1 MPDRPSSHRIEVGL
15 SVEPEAVDARPDVA
29 APFCIALFGDFSAR
43 SHRGIVEAGR
53 MIAGR
58 EPVVVDR
65 DNLDEVLAR
74 LRPELHVRLQ
84 GERDPAVRVRFA
96 ELDDFHPDRLYD
108 RLPVFEGV
116 RELRRRLVESGGSA
130 SPPRESQ
137 GWGGGGGGGSEVA
150 GGALPRPSGT
160 PGNLLD
166 QIVRESPGAA
176 DERSPLEGGDLQAYL
191 NRIVAPYLVP
201 AADPRRQA
209 LIAELDAAAAS
220 GIRALL
226 HHPEFQ
232 GLEALWRGVR
242 LLAHGVESDTDVRL
256 YLIDVTKAEL
266 AADQLESA
274 DAGSSAVCRLL
285 ADPPAA
291 VRAAGWGALGGLYA
305 FTPEARDLQLLGR
318 LGTVAQLVGAPW
330 IGGADPRLVGCDSL
344 ESTPDPSDW
353 AAASDPGWLS
363 LRRLPEARWIGL
375 ALPRFLLRLPYG
387 EHGTRCEGVPFEEFP
402 DIPAHEEYLWGNP
415 AFPCLLLLAQAV
427 AESGRPAYPGMNLE
441 IGGLPLHLLLGPGGT
456 TTKPCAEAVLGE
468 RAVERIMDRGLMPLI
483 SMRDSDRIRLLRFQ
497 SVAEPMAA
505 LAGRWMTASLG

>member
-1 MPDRPSSHRIEVGL
+1 LRPRRAEGTLKTAMPDRPGAHRIEVGL
-15 SVEPEAVDARPDVA
+15 SVEAEAVDGRPNVA

-58 EPVVVDR
+58 EPVLVDR

-74 LRPELHVRLQ
+74 LQPELHVRLQ

-96 ELDDFHPDRLYD
+96 ELDDFHPDRLYE
-108 RLPVFEGV
+108 RLPAFEGV
-116 RELRRRLVESGGSA
+116 RELRRRLVEPGGSA
-130 SPPRESQ
+130 PPRRESLT
-137 GWGGGGGGGSEVA
+137 A
-150 GGALPRPSGT
+150 
-160 PGNLLD
+160 GNLLD
-166 QIVRESPGAA
+166 QIVQESPGAA

-209 LIAELDAAAAS
+209 LIAQLDAAAAS
-220 GIRALL
+220 GRRALL
-226 HHPEFQ
+226 HHREFQ

-242 LLAHGVESDTDVRL
+242 FLAHGVESDSDVRI

-274 DAGSSAVCRLL
+274 DAGNSEVYRLL

-291 VRAAGWGALGGLYA
+291 VREAGWGALGGLYA
-305 FTPEARDLQLLGR
+305 FAPDAQDLQLLGR

-344 ESTPDPSDW
+344 SSTPDPSDW
-353 AAASDPGWLS
+353 ADASDPAWSS

-387 EHGTRCEGVPFEEFP
+387 EHGTRCDGLAFEESP
-402 DIPAHEEYLWGNP
+402 EEPPHEDYLWGHA
-415 AFPCLLLLAQAV
+415 AFPCLLLLTQAV
-427 AESGRPAYPGMNLE
+427 AEAGRLE
-441 IGGLPLHLLLGPGGT
+441 IGGLPLHLLPGPGGT

-468 RAVERIMDRGLMPLI
+468 RAVERIIDRGLMPLI
-483 SMRDSDRIRLLRFQ
+483 AIRDSDRLRLLRFQ
-497 SVAEPMAA
+497 SIAEPMTA
-505 LAGRWMTASLG
+505 LAGRWMAASEG